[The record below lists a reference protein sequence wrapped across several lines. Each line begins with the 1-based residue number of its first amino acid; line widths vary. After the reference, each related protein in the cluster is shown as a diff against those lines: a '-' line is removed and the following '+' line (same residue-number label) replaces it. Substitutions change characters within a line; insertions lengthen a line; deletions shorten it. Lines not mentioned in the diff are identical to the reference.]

1 MLLRFLA
8 RRSAPLI
15 AEHHRFRWRGDGV
28 SRIEGLSDAVFGF
41 AITLLVVSLEVPKT
55 ADDLMV
61 LAKGFLPFVASFF
74 VLFGVWR
81 LQFSFFRRYGLED
94 TPTEWLTG
102 ALLVMVLFAV
112 YPLKFL
118 FTIVGGLLLTGDGE
132 AIKQHMRI
140 EDLPKVIGLYAFG
153 IFGIFLVFSRLYHHA
168 YTQRGKLSLN
178 ALELFDTIGMERRMR
193 RGAVFGAT
201 MLAWCGAQLSIPD
214 HMRARD
220 NLFWTVYYTGLI
232 IVLAIGLSQQRLRRS
247 LARERS
253 VLASDP
259 LSIEGPILERD
270 R

>member
-1 MLLRFLA
+1 MLQRLLA
-8 RRSAPLI
+8 RRPTQVI
-15 AEHHRFRWRGDGV
+15 AEHHRFRWRGGGV
-28 SRIEGLSDAVFGF
+28 SRIEGLSDTVFGF

-74 VLFGVWR
+74 VLFGV
-81 LQFSFFRRYGLED
+81 
-94 TPTEWLTG
+94 
-102 ALLVMVLFAV
+102 

-118 FTIVGGLLLTGDGE
+118 FTIVGGFLLTGDGE

-140 EDLPKVIGLYAFG
+140 DDLPKVIGLYAFG

-168 YTQRGKLSLN
+168 YTQRERLKLN
-178 ALELFDTIGMERRMR
+178 VLELFDTLGMERRMR
-193 RGAVFGAT
+193 RGAFFGAS
-201 MLAWCGAQLSIPD
+201 MLAWCGAQLLIPG

-220 NLFWTVYYTGLI
+220 NLFWTVYYAGLI
-232 IVLAIGLSQQRLRRS
+232 LVLVIGLSQQRLRRH

-259 LSIEGPILERD
+259 LSIEGPILEPD